1 MKHLKLLSL
10 ISYLLLFFLTSCG
23 IFYKKITPPEVA
35 YPYQKPQI
43 TAINDSLRYFGDN
56 YIAKNQ
62 QGLWELYLSGN
73 PYQLG
78 LNSGALTL
86 PLYHRQDSLLFTK
99 LNHFVPSERKQRFLR
114 KFIKWFNRDIN
125 NCIIPP
131 FKQELWGQAQYSDT
145 IFNYIAPAYQRTL
158 YLHSAHDLGHAL
170 QDLMLVGCSS
180 LAVWGDKT
188 EDGQLLIG
196 RNFDFYL
203 SDDFATEKI
212 VRFVRPEEGIPFMSY
227 AWGGMIGVLSG
238 MNLEGLTVTINAG
251 KSSIPFKAR
260 TPISLLCRE
269 ILQYA
274 KNIDEAIAI
283 AKKRKV
289 FVSEA
294 IMVGSAADGKAVII
308 EVSPKKF
315 GVYEAPNAVVCAN
328 HFQSEPY
335 KTDKKNLEQINTSH
349 SAYRYAKMQE
359 FLTQEPKLTP
369 SKMAA
374 LLRSTEG
381 LHGDSIGYGNEK
393 ALNQLLAHH
402 AVIFKPQDRLVW
414 VSTAPYQLGTFV
426 AYDLKQIFSGSSYSS
441 HTPYPQNPS
450 LNIPADP
457 FLYSQAF
464 KDYEAYRGLEQQ
476 IETHLREHTPINI
489 DKVKHITALNPHYW
503 KAYYLLGKAYQAQGD
518 TSTAHQL
525 FQKALQCEIPYSEER
540 ERIQKLLMAH

>member
-1 MKHLKLLSL
+1 MKKLLL
-10 ISYLLLFFLTSCG
+10 LTFYLLLTSCG
-23 IFYKKITPPEVA
+23 IFYKKITPPEVT

-43 TAINDSLRYFGDN
+43 TALNDTLRYFQDN

-78 LNSGALTL
+78 LNSGALTE
-86 PLYHRQDSLLFTK
+86 PLYHRQDSLLFVK

-114 KFIKWFNRDIN
+114 KFVKWFNRDIN
-125 NCIIPP
+125 NCVIPP
-131 FKQELWGQAQYSDT
+131 FRQELWGQAQYSDT
-145 IFNYIAPAYQRTL
+145 IYNYIAPAYQRTL
-158 YLHSAHDLGHAL
+158 YLHSTHDLGHAL

-203 SDDFATEKI
+203 SDDFATEKV

-251 KSSIPFKAR
+251 KSSIPLKAR

-294 IMVGSAADGKAVII
+294 IMVGSATDGKAVII

-315 GVYEAPNAVVCAN
+315 GVYEAPNAVLCTN
-328 HFQSEPY
+328 HFQSEVY
-335 KTDKKNLEQINTSH
+335 KKDKKNLKQIRTSH

-359 FLTQEPKLTP
+359 FLTEEPKLNP
-369 SKMAA
+369 SKIAT

-381 LHGDSIGYGNEK
+381 LHADSIGYGNEK

-402 AVIFKPQDRLVW
+402 AVIFKPQERLVW

-426 AYDLKQIFSGSSYSS
+426 AYDLKQIFATKAYPS
-441 HTPYPQNPS
+441 HSPYPQTS
-450 LNIPADP
+450 LNIPPDP
-457 FLYSQAF
+457 FMYTQAF
-464 KDYEAYRGLEQQ
+464 KDYEAYRVLEQQ
-476 IETHLREHTPINI
+476 IETHLREHTPIVI
-489 DKVKHITALNPHYW
+489 DEVKPITSLNPHYW
-503 KAYYLLGKAYQAQGD
+503 KAYYLLGRAYQTQGNKE
-518 TSTAHQL
+518 TAHQL

-540 ERIQKLLMAH
+540 EKIQKLVNKN